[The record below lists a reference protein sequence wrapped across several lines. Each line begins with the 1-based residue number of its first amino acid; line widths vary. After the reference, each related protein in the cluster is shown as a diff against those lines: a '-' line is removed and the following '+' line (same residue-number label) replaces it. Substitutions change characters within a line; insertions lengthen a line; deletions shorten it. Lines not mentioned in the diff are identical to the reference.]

1 MSYKAYMAEQN
12 DKVFQMRVSEGFLR
26 RLDDW
31 RREQPDIPSR
41 ADSIRK
47 LVDLALGSERPRRE
61 AATMK
66 EMAAQ
71 HVPEAVDL
79 MRAIGADPDA
89 PLTTRKK
96 AARVLKKHD

>member
-1 MSYKAYMAEQN
+1 
-12 DKVFQMRVSEGFLR
+12 
-26 RLDDW
+26 
-31 RREQPDIPSR
+31 
-41 ADSIRK
+41 
-47 LVDLALGSERPRRE
+47 
-61 AATMK
+61 MK

-71 HVPEAVDL
+71 HVPEAVDS